1 MFWGEAAPS
10 AVREVRRKGGEAPLR
25 VGPMPRLTI
34 DGKEIE
40 VEAGTNLIEAARRLG
55 IEVPH
60 YCYHPGLSIAGQCR
74 LCMVD
79 IEKTPRPSIACNTPA
94 ADGMVVHTQTERVK
108 DMRRSMMEFHL
119 INHPLDCPVCDQA
132 GECWLQIYYMQHG
145 LYDPRMLDEKVH
157 KPKAVPLGP
166 HVMLDAERCILCSR
180 CVRFCDEI
188 TGTGELGIFGRGDH
202 SEIGLFPGQD
212 LENNYSGNVVDICP
226 VGALTDRDFRFRVR
240 VWYLD
245 TTKSICP
252 GCARGCNVEV
262 HVNRKRPHHAEG
274 RRVAR
279 LKPRFNDAVN
289 AWWICDVG
297 RYGFDAVDDPSR
309 IRFARRGDAEVEL
322 DEALNALLDALR
334 RHTPAEIAIL
344 ASPDLANEDLFAL
357 RRLTETLG
365 IRQVAFGVPPAA
377 PTPAADDFLLRADRH
392 PNTRGAET
400 ILPAGDAAAILAAAR
415 AGRVKVLWVFQH
427 DLLAAGWSA
436 AETRQALE
444 RVDTLVF
451 SGTNDNATSALATL
465 VLPLAAWVERD
476 GTFTNFLGRVQRFRA
491 AVEPLGEALA
501 AWDLLGR
508 LLGPLGVPPAGARA
522 ELWFRELATTVS
534 AFAGLTYQ
542 SIGDGGAMLAGA
554 PPTTAPEPPGRRA
567 PAPA

>member
-1 MFWGEAAPS
+1 
-10 AVREVRRKGGEAPLR
+10 
-25 VGPMPRLTI
+25 MPKLTI

-79 IEKTPRPSIACNTPA
+79 IEKAPRPTIACNTQA

-108 DMRRSMMEFHL
+108 DTRRSMMEFHL

-132 GECWLQIYYMQHG
+132 GECWLQIYYMKHG
-145 LYDPRMLDEKVH
+145 LYEPRMTDEKVH

-188 TGTGELGIFGRGDH
+188 TGTGELGIFNRGDY

-226 VGALTDRDFRFRVR
+226 VGALTDRDFRFQVR

-252 GCARGCNVEV
+252 GCARGCNVDV
-262 HVNRKRPHHAEG
+262 HVNRKRPHHAGG

-279 LKPRFNDAVN
+279 LKPRFNAAVN

-297 RYGFDAVDDPSR
+297 RYGFGRVDDDTRVTLPQ
-309 IRFARRGDAEVEL
+309 RGAGGERADI
-322 DEALNALLDALR
+322 DWGEALAAVVDALR
-334 RHTPAEIAIL
+334 RYAPDEIAVL
-344 ASPDLANEDLFAL
+344 ASPDQSNEDLFAIK
-357 RRLTETLG
+357 RLCEQLG
-365 IRQVAFGVPPAA
+365 IRHVAFRVPPA
-377 PTPAADDFLLRADRH
+377 TSAADDEFLLRADRH
-392 PNTRGAET
+392 PNTRGAEL
-400 ILPAGDAAAILAAAR
+400 IGLDGDAAGILAAAR
-415 AGRVKVLWVFQH
+415 AGRIKLLWVFEH
-427 DLLAAGWSA
+427 DLLDSGWPA
-436 AETRQALE
+436 AETTQALE
-444 RVDTLVF
+444 RVEMLVW
-451 SGTNDNATSALATL
+451 SGANANATTARAHH

-491 AVEPLGEALA
+491 AVAPLGEALA
-501 AWDLLGR
+501 GWDVVGRVLGA
-508 LLGPLGVPPAGARA
+508 LSAPPPGTRA
-522 ELWFRELATTVS
+522 EHWFRELARSVA
-534 AFAGLTYQ
+534 AFTGMSYQ
-542 SIGDGGAMLAGA
+542 AIGDGGAMVAGA
-554 PPTTAPEPPGRRA
+554 SPTTAPAPPGRRVDA
-567 PAPA
+567 KVTA

>member
-1 MFWGEAAPS
+1 M
-10 AVREVRRKGGEAPLR
+10 K
-25 VGPMPRLTI
+25 LTI

-40 VEAGTNLIEAARRLG
+40 VEPGTNLIEAARRLG

-79 IEKTPRPSIACNTPA
+79 IEKAPRPTIACNTQA
-94 ADGMVVHTQTERVK
+94 ADGMVVHTQTDRVK
-108 DMRRSMMEFHL
+108 ETRRSMMEFHL

-132 GECWLQIYYMQHG
+132 GECWLQIYYMKYG
-145 LYDPRMLDEKVH
+145 LYDPRMTDEKVH
-157 KPKAVPLGP
+157 KPKAVPLGS

-188 TGTGELGIFGRGDH
+188 TGTGELGIFNRGDH

-226 VGALTDRDFRFRVR
+226 VGALTDRDFRFQVR

-252 GCARGCNVEV
+252 GCARGCNVDV
-262 HVNRKRPHHAEG
+262 HVNRKRPHHAGG

-279 LKPRFNDAVN
+279 LKPRFNPAVN

-297 RYGFDAVDDPSR
+297 RYGFTDVDDETRVTIPQ
-309 IRFARRGDAEVEL
+309 RRDATGSLDTDWGDVLATVT
-322 DEALNALLDALR
+322 AALR
-334 RHTPAEIAIL
+334 RYSPDEIAVL
-344 ASPDLANEDLFAL
+344 ASPDQSNEDLFAVKQL
-357 RRLTETLG
+357 CDRVG
-365 IRQVAFGVPPAA
+365 IRHVAFRVPSSAA
-377 PTPAADDFLLRADRH
+377 TADDDFLLRADRH
-392 PNTRGAET
+392 PNARGAEL
-400 ILPAGDAAAILAAAR
+400 IGLDGDAAGILTAAR
-415 AGRVKVLWVFQH
+415 AGRIKLLWVFEH
-427 DLLAAGWSA
+427 DLLDSGWPV
-436 AETRQALE
+436 AEITHALE
-444 RVDTLVF
+444 RVETLIW
-451 SGTNDNATSALATL
+451 SGAKANATTARAHS

-476 GTFTNFLGRVQRFRA
+476 GTYTNFLGRVQRFRA

-501 AWDLLGR
+501 GWDVVGRVLGA
-508 LLGPLGVPPAGARA
+508 LSGPPAATRA
-522 ELWFRELATTVS
+522 EHWFRELAKAMP

-542 SIGDGGAMLAGA
+542 TIGDSGAMVAGA
-554 PPTTAPEPPGRRA
+554 GPTTTPAPPGRRA
-567 PAPA
+567 DARVTT

>member
-1 MFWGEAAPS
+1 
-10 AVREVRRKGGEAPLR
+10 
-25 VGPMPRLTI
+25 MPKLTI

-79 IEKTPRPSIACNTPA
+79 IEKAPRPTIACNTQA
-94 ADGMVVHTQTERVK
+94 TDGMVVHTETDRVK
-108 DMRRSMMEFHL
+108 ETRRSMMEFHL

-132 GECWLQIYYMQHG
+132 GECWLQIYYMKHG
-145 LYDPRMLDEKVH
+145 LYDPRMTDEKVH

-188 TGTGELGIFGRGDH
+188 TGTGELGIFNRGDH
-202 SEIGLFPGQD
+202 SEIGLFPGRD

-226 VGALTDRDFRFRVR
+226 VGALTDRDFRFQVR

-252 GCARGCNVEV
+252 GCARGCNVDV
-262 HVNRKRPHHAEG
+262 HVNRKRPHHAGG

-279 LKPRFNDAVN
+279 LKPRFNAAVN

-297 RYGFDAVDDPSR
+297 RYGFGDVDADTRVTFPQRRTGGESADTDWDD
-309 IRFARRGDAEVEL
+309 
-322 DEALNALLDALR
+322 ALAAVADALR
-334 RHTPAEIAIL
+334 RYGPDEIAVL
-344 ASPDLANEDLFAL
+344 ASPKQSNEDLFAIKRLCEL
-357 RRLTETLG
+357 RG
-365 IRQVAFGVPPAA
+365 ISQVACRAPA
-377 PTPAADDFLLRADRH
+377 PSTAADDDFLLRADRH
-392 PNTRGAET
+392 PNTRGAEL
-400 ILPAGDAAAILAAAR
+400 IGVGGDAAGILAAAR
-415 AGRVKVLWVFQH
+415 AGRIKLLWVFEH
-427 DLLAAGWSA
+427 DLLQPNWPA
-436 AETRQALE
+436 AETAQALD
-444 RVDTLVF
+444 RVEMLVW
-451 SGTNDNATSALATL
+451 SGTNGNATSARAHR

-491 AVEPLGEALA
+491 AVQPLGEALA
-501 AWDLLGR
+501 GWDVVGRVLATLGA
-508 LLGPLGVPPAGARA
+508 PAIGSRA
-522 ELWFRELATTVS
+522 EHWFRELAKS
-534 AFAGLTYQ
+534 MAAFGGLTYQ
-542 SIGDGGAMLAGA
+542 MIGDGGAMVAGA
-554 PPTTAPEPPGRRA
+554 APTTAPEPPGRRA
-567 PAPA
+567 RSTVTA

>member
-1 MFWGEAAPS
+1 
-10 AVREVRRKGGEAPLR
+10 
-25 VGPMPRLTI
+25 MPKLTI

-79 IEKTPRPSIACNTPA
+79 IEKAPRPTIACNTLA
-94 ADGMVVHTQTERVK
+94 ADGMVVHTQTDRVK
-108 DMRRSMMEFHL
+108 ETRRSMMEFHL

-132 GECWLQIYYMQHG
+132 GECGLQIYYMKHG
-145 LYDPRMLDEKVH
+145 LYEPRMTDEKVH
-157 KPKAVPLGP
+157 KPKAVPLGR

-188 TGTGELGIFGRGDH
+188 TGTGELGIFNRGDY

-226 VGALTDRDFRFRVR
+226 VGALTDRDFRFQVR

-252 GCARGCNVEV
+252 GCARGCNIDV
-262 HVNRKRPHHAEG
+262 HVNRKRPHHAGG

-279 LKPRFNDAVN
+279 LKPRFNAAVN

-297 RYGFDAVDDPSR
+297 RYGFGSVDDATRVTVPQ
-309 IRFARRGDAEVEL
+309 RRAGDQLVET
-322 DEALNALLDALR
+322 DWGEAVAAVADALR
-334 RHTPAEIAIL
+334 RYTPEEIAIL
-344 ASPDLANEDLFAL
+344 ASPGQSNEDLFAVK
-357 RRLTETLG
+357 RLCEQRG
-365 IRQVAFGVPPAA
+365 IPNVACRVPSASAPAD
-377 PTPAADDFLLRADRH
+377 DDFLLRADRH
-392 PNTRGAET
+392 PNTRGAEL
-400 ILPAGDAAAILAAAR
+400 IGLDGDAAGILSAAR
-415 AGRVKVLWVFQH
+415 AGRIKLLWVFEH
-427 DLLAAGWSA
+427 DLLANGWPA
-436 AETRQALE
+436 DTAQALE
-444 RVDTLVF
+444 RVETLVW
-451 SGTNDNATSALATL
+451 SGANANATTARAHR

-491 AVEPLGEALA
+491 AVEPLGDALA
-501 AWDLLGR
+501 GWDVVGRVLSALGA
-508 LLGPLGVPPAGARA
+508 PAIGTRA
-522 ELWFRELATTVS
+522 EHWFRELAKSVG
-534 AFAGLTYQ
+534 AFAGMTYQ
-542 SIGDGGAMLAGA
+542 AIGDGGAMISGA
-554 PPTTAPEPPGRRA
+554 QPSTA
-567 PAPA
+567 PAPPGQRAAAKVTA

>member
-1 MFWGEAAPS
+1 
-10 AVREVRRKGGEAPLR
+10 
-25 VGPMPRLTI
+25 MPRLTI

-79 IEKTPRPSIACNTPA
+79 IDKTPRPSIACNTPA